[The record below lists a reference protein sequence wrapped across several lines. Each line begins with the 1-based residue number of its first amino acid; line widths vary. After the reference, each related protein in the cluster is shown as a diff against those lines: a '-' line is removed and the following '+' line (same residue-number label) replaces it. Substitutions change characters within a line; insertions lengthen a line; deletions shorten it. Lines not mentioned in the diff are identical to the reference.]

1 MEYTGVA
8 ESDKIE
14 VTEHTCMLHFS
25 NAGPPN
31 PLHCSGISL
40 MVQWL
45 RLCASNAGGEGFI
58 LGQEAKVPCLRAK
71 KPKHKTEAVL

>member
-1 MEYTGVA
+1 
-8 ESDKIE
+8 
-14 VTEHTCMLHFS
+14 
-25 NAGPPN
+25 
-31 PLHCSGISL
+31 

-45 RLCASNAGGEGFI
+45 RLCASNTGGEGFI